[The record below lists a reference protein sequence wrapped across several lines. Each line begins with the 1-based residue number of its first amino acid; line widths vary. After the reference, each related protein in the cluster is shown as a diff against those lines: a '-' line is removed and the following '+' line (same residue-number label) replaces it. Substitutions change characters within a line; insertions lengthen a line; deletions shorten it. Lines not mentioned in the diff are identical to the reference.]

1 MQPNSNNSS
10 VNKKLLNLDIIRAVA
25 AVMIVLVHLE
35 LFGWGGHGVELF
47 LLLTGYTAFL
57 SIDRHKD
64 VSPLSYYKRRLARI
78 LPSYYG
84 VVLIYFFHLSGCAW
98 REVSGEAD
106 SGEPCKIFHAHNHL
120 LSA

>member
-1 MQPNSNNSS
+1 MPSEN

-25 AVMIVLVHLE
+25 AIMIVLVHLE

-64 VSPLSYYKRRLARI
+64 ISPLSYYRRRLARI
-78 LPSYYG
+78 LPDRKS
-84 VVLIYFFHLSGCAW
+84 VV
-98 REVSGEAD
+98 
-106 SGEPCKIFHAHNHL
+106 
-120 LSA
+120 

>member
-57 SIDRHKD
+57 SIDRHKEG
-64 VSPLSYYKRRLARI
+64 LRGFCQAIMGLCSYIFSSIWLYLERGIRRSR
-78 LPSYYG
+78 
-84 VVLIYFFHLSGCAW
+84 
-98 REVSGEAD
+98 
-106 SGEPCKIFHAHNHL
+106 
-120 LSA
+120 

>member
-47 LLLTGYTAFL
+47 LLLTGYTAFAKL
-57 SIDRHKD
+57 LWGCAHI
-64 VSPLSYYKRRLARI
+64 
-78 LPSYYG
+78 
-84 VVLIYFFHLSGCAW
+84 FFHLSGCAW

>member
-57 SIDRHKD
+57 SIDRQ
-64 VSPLSYYKRRLARI
+64 AQ
-78 LPSYYG
+78 G
-84 VVLIYFFHLSGCAW
+84 CFAAFVL
-98 REVSGEAD
+98 
-106 SGEPCKIFHAHNHL
+106 
-120 LSA
+120 

>member
-1 MQPNSNNSS
+1 
-10 VNKKLLNLDIIRAVA
+10 
-25 AVMIVLVHLE
+25 MIVLVHLE

-84 VVLIYFFHLSGCAW
+84 VVLIYFSSIWLCLERGIRRS
-98 REVSGEAD
+98 R
-106 SGEPCKIFHAHNHL
+106 
-120 LSA
+120 